1 MRPGTP
7 PFHQKNSV
15 QELVGSRCALNE
27 LHVAG
32 EVHLRMPVCISGGQ
46 YIVIADNNLN
56 NLTVTLPSVSSF
68 ASLPS
73 ASEIPVP
80 SKETLTQSKTHTRA
94 YKLEEPLNI
103 GDMLKLSFASE
114 APVTVHKVQLV
125 SQMLESSS

>member
-7 PFHQKNSV
+7 PINQPNSDV

-46 YIVIADNNLN
+46 YIVIDDNNLT
-56 NLTVTLPSVSSF
+56 LALPSVSSF

-73 ASEIPVP
+73 ASEIPAP
-80 SKETLTQSKTHTRA
+80 GKEASTKYETRTRA

-114 APVTVHKVQLV
+114 APVTVRKVQLV
-125 SQMLESSS
+125 SQMLESS